1 MSYVA
6 TELDLQVAKQPY
18 RELFIK
24 IEVLDFN
31 MNIIDE
37 ISGYCIDGSI
47 SIDADADIR
56 RTCRIEMVVNNESL
70 IVQEGSDIWLDRYI
84 KLYVGI
90 RHISTQKIVWY
101 NCGVYLVNKPD
112 TTYSADQRQLAFEGV
127 DLMAKLTGA
136 RNGII
141 PSMTTKIE
149 AGENMREVLVST
161 ITQLGK
167 FSKYIIDCEDDKE
180 IPYDITI
187 DAGGTV
193 YDLLAK
199 IRDIYPNYE
208 MFFDLDGVFVF
219 QKIPSEVSD
228 PISIQYD
235 LLKELVIS
243 EDVGINFEEVK
254 NKVTVMGKSLT
265 PDDYSSDIKLSG
277 STYSITLEAKELVKE
292 NETIGFTIK
301 EIAEN
306 PKLSISDGEKVIV
319 TGDIINEDG
328 TPAVFPESNEYY
340 IVKMRSDGKFLY
352 MGRQQPTATCSDT
365 NPESPFCISKI
376 GEIYTILHGGEF
388 DNITTD
394 QLCLERAE
402 YELWKATRLNDNIT
416 LTLAP
421 IYWADV
427 NTKIYYID
435 SNTKKW
441 NQYIIKKI
449 NTDLSIGGSQTINA
463 IKFYPLYP
471 DI

>member
-6 TELDLQVAKQPY
+6 TDLDLSIAKQPY

-31 MNIIDE
+31 MNVIDE
-37 ISGYCIDGSI
+37 ISGNCTSGSL
-47 SIDADADIR
+47 SIDADADVR
-56 RTCRIEMVVNNESL
+56 RTCRVEMVVDNDSL
-70 IVQEGSDIWLDRYI
+70 LIQEGKDIWLDRYI

-90 RHISTQKIVWY
+90 RHIATEQIVWY
-101 NCGVYLVNKPD
+101 NCGVYLVNKPG
-112 TTYSADQRQLAFEGV
+112 TTYSADQKQLAFEGV
-127 DLMAKLTGA
+127 DLMAKLTGL
-136 RNGII
+136 RNGTIEAI
-141 PSMTTKIE
+141 TTKIE
-149 AGENMREVLVST
+149 AGENMRDVLVST
-161 ITQLGK
+161 ITQLGG
-167 FSKYIIDCEDDKE
+167 FSKYTIDCEEE

-187 DAGGTV
+187 DVGDTV
-193 YDLLAK
+193 YDLLSK

-228 PISIQYD
+228 PVILTYD
-235 LLKELVIS
+235 LLKDLVMI
-243 EDVGINFEEVK
+243 EEVDINFEDVK
-254 NKVTVMGKSLT
+254 NKITVLGKSLT
-265 PDDYSSDIKLSG
+265 PDDYGGDATLTG
-277 STYSITLEAKELVKE
+277 STYKIVLEAKEIVRE

-306 PKLSISDGEKVIV
+306 PKLTINNGSTDIV

-328 TPAVFPESNEYY
+328 TPAVFPDKDEYY
-340 IVKMRSDGKFLY
+340 IVKMRSDGKFFY

-365 NPESPFCISKI
+365 NEQSPFCVSKI

-402 YELWKATRLNDNIT
+402 YELWKHTRLNDNIT
-416 LTLAP
+416 LTVAP
-421 IYWADV
+421 IYWSDV
-427 NTKIYYID
+427 NTKLFYVD
-435 SNTKKW
+435 NNSKEG
-441 NQYIIKKI
+441 NQYIIKSI
-449 NTDLSIGGSQTINA
+449 NTDLSIGGSQTITA